1 VARIPARSIEQWRAP
16 ELCWVNAQVNT
27 MRDVLEDIS
36 EERKKDSNDEDACEG
51 ECDLPWV
58 P

>member
-1 VARIPARSIEQWRAP
+1 MEGTGVVLSQ
-16 ELCWVNAQVNT
+16 CTSVV
-27 MRDVLEDIS
+27 MYVLEDIS